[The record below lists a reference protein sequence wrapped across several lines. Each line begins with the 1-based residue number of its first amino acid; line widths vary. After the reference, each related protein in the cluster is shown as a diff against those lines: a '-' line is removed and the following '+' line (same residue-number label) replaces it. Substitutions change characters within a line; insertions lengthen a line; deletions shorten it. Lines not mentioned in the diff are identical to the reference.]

1 MSASASRLG
10 TAREE
15 GRRPRPGSDAVFHWT
30 LRGLALAPLAILI
43 GLGVQLF
50 RASAAS
56 RHAFGWGFL
65 TQSAWDPVFG
75 HFGAWPFLFGTL
87 LTTGVGVV
95 IAAPLGVGTA
105 VFLAELAPFWLRA
118 PVGYLVELLAAVPS
132 VVYGLWGIFVLA
144 PWLQQSAEP
153 WLGDHFSGVP
163 LFQGAPYG
171 VGYLAA
177 GLILAVMIVPFVVGL
192 SRQAISAV
200 PAHQREAAYALGSTR
215 WEVIRR
221 VAVPTARSGIW
232 GGILLATGRAL
243 GETMAVTMIIGNR
256 PAVSASLFAPG
267 YTLASVIANEFT
279 EATGA
284 LYISSLIE
292 IGLVLFAIT
301 VVVNLLSRL
310 LLSRIARAGA
320 AA

>member
-1 MSASASRLG
+1 M
-10 TAREE
+10 
-15 GRRPRPGSDAVFHWT
+15 
-30 LRGLALAPLAILI
+30 ALAPLVILV

-50 RASAAS
+50 HGSALS

-65 TQSAWDPVFG
+65 TGSTWDPVNS
-75 HFGAWPFLFGTL
+75 HFGSWPFLFGTL
-87 LTTGVGVV
+87 VTTVVGVV

-105 VFLAELAPFWLRA
+105 VFLAELAPYWLRGG
-118 PVGYLVELLAAVPS
+118 VGYLVELLAAVPS
-132 VVYGLWGIFVLA
+132 VIYGLWGIFVLA
-144 PWLQQSAEP
+144 PWLQQSVEP

-171 VGYLAA
+171 VGFLAA

-192 SRQAISAV
+192 SRQALSAV
-200 PAHQREAAYALGSTR
+200 PPHQREAAYALGATR
-215 WEVIRR
+215 WEVIWR

-232 GGILLATGRAL
+232 GGVLLATGRAL
-243 GETMAVTMIIGNR
+243 GETMAVTMVIGNT
-256 PAVSASLFAPG
+256 PAVSTSLFAPG

-284 LYISSLIE
+284 LYTSSLIE

-301 VVVNLLSRL
+301 VIVNLVARL

-320 AA
+320 SA